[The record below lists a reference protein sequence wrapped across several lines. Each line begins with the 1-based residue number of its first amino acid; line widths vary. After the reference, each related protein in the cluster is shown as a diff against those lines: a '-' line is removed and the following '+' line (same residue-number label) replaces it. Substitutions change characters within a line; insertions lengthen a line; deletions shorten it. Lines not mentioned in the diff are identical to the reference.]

1 VPRERGEG
9 FDSAIAG
16 EPCVKL
22 VAKQPASFDRAQG
35 ITVMENILQGNKAIQ
50 GVFAQND
57 EMALGVERAIEE
69 AGLKKVDTVGFDATP
84 DAVAAVKAAKLA
96 ATVQQKPELI
106 GKIGVDTAK
115 LLIEGNPVNRNIPV
129 PLALVTQ

>member
-1 VPRERGEG
+1 
-9 FDSAIAG
+9 
-16 EPCVKL
+16 
-22 VAKQPASFDRAQG
+22 
-35 ITVMENILQGNKAIQ
+35 
-50 GVFAQND
+50 VFAQND

-69 AGLKKVDTVGFDATP
+69 AGLKKVDIVGFDATP

-115 LLIEGNPVNRNIPV
+115 LLIEGNPVDRNIPV
-129 PLALVTQ
+129 PRDSIRARCQYEYCRANQHRVLTQYIGLARGLVRRASFLALDLLAERAARSDHGAVS